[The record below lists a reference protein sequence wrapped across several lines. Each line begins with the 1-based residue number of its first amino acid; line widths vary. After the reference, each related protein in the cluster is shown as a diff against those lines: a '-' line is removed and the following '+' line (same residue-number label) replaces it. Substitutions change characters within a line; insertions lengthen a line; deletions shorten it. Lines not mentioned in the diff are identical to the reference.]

1 MFFPLLETE
10 FGINFFFI
18 VTSEESFTL
27 STPGML
33 VAQLSKSP
41 SSEFTADSN
50 QVNSEENKAHW
61 LMQEA
66 VFGHLSTEEKEC
78 ITNVPAAKNLD
89 DLRMFVR

>member
-1 MFFPLLETE
+1 
-10 FGINFFFI
+10 
-18 VTSEESFTL
+18 
-27 STPGML
+27 ML

-41 SSEFTADSN
+41 SSEFTTESTQATT
-50 QVNSEENKAHW
+50 EENKAHW

-66 VFGHLSTEEKEC
+66 VFGHLSSEEKEC